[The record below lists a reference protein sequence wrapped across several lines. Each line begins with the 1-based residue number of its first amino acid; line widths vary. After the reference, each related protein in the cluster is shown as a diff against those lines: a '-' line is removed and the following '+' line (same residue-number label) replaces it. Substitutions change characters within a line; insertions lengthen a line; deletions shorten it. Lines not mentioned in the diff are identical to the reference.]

1 MRFTITR
8 LCGGKA
14 LMAASKDEMDLDMD
28 RAEQVMAERGEVKSK
43 DAMMLVSQWG
53 EMEVT
58 VYPQGKV
65 MFYPLADKDKAVEY
79 ATDIIERIN
88 GRW

>member
-14 LMAASKDEMDLDMD
+14 LMAASKDPYDLDVSKI
-28 RAEQVMAERGEVKSK
+28 EEVMSKRGNITSK
-43 DAMMLVSQWG
+43 DEMMVVSQWNG
-53 EMEVT
+53 MEVT

-65 MFYPLADKDKAVEY
+65 MFYPLDDKEKAVEY
-79 ATDIIERIN
+79 ATDIITEIS
-88 GRW
+88 G

>member
-43 DAMMLVSQWG
+43 DAMMLISQWG

-88 GRW
+88 GR

>member
-14 LMAASKDEMDLDMD
+14 LMAASKDEMELDMD
-28 RAEQVMAERGEVKSK
+28 RAESVMSERGPIKSK
-43 DAMMLVSQWG
+43 DEMMMVSQWG

-65 MFYPLADKDKAVEY
+65 RFFTLEDKDLAVEY
-79 ATDIIERIN
+79 ATDIIERI
-88 GRW
+88 RER

>member
-1 MRFTITR
+1 MMFNITR

-14 LMAASKDEMDLDMD
+14 LMAASKETKDIDLNKALPVLEQYGPIKQKDELM
-28 RAEQVMAERGEVKSK
+28 VVF
-43 DAMMLVSQWG
+43 QWK

-65 MFYPLADKDKAVEY
+65 MFFPLSDKDLAVKY
-79 ATDIIERIN
+79 ATEILEKIRGN
-88 GRW
+88 

>member
-14 LMAASKDEMDLDMD
+14 LMAASKNEMDLDMD

-88 GRW
+88 GR

>member
-53 EMEVT
+53 EIEVT

-88 GRW
+88 GR

>member
-1 MRFTITR
+1 MRFTVTR

-28 RAEQVMAERGEVKSK
+28 KAEEIMLNRGKIKSK
-43 DAMMLVSQWG
+43 EGSMLVAMWG

-58 VYPQGKV
+58 IYQQGKV
-65 MFYPLADKDKAVEY
+65 MFFPLSDKSKAVDY

-88 GRW
+88 SR

>member
-14 LMAASKDEMDLDMD
+14 LMAASKDDLDLDMD
-28 RAEQVMAERGEVKSK
+28 KAEAVMCQRGEIKSK
-43 DAMMLVSQWG
+43 DDMMLVSQWG

-65 MFYPLADKDKAVEY
+65 MFFPLADKDKAVEY
-79 ATDIIERIN
+79 ATDIIERIKE
-88 GRW
+88 R

>member
-14 LMAASKDEMDLDMD
+14 LMAASKDDLDLDMD
-28 RAEQVMAERGEVKSK
+28 KAEQVMCQRGEIKSK
-43 DAMMLVSQWG
+43 DDMMLVSQWG

-65 MFYPLADKDKAVEY
+65 MFFPLADKDKAVEY
-79 ATDIIERIN
+79 ATDIIERIKE
-88 GRW
+88 R